1 VSLTSWVQKNII
13 SLLVKGYR
21 WSNWTN

>member
-1 VSLTSWVQKNII
+1 VSLTTWVQKNVI
-13 SLLVKGYR
+13 SLFVKGYR